1 MNRSMDPNFQP
12 SSGAPSTVAQRVSLP
27 VDNRVEALLL
37 WRVPLD
43 SLVVLLLATAAYV
56 FLVWSNR
63 SLVSLLATLAAITV
77 GVCFVWS
84 NLAAFLNKPGP
95 PMPRLLVEGVSE
107 TSVKNTAD
115 QYTPMLNRCIALAH
129 RMLTGKD
136 VVLTG
141 KVLSVLYVV
150 SRLGKVFSV
159 LTWAYVVVLLSFSIP
174 KLYELKKPE
183 IDRGISQAS
192 NQAQRF
198 NEQYVAPSIA
208 KIPRGSTS
216 TQFQARP
223 GQSSMES
230 DVKRAL

>member
-1 MNRSMDPNFQP
+1 
-12 SSGAPSTVAQRVSLP
+12 LP

-43 SLVVLLLATAAYV
+43 SAVVLLLATAAYV

-84 NLAAFLNKPGP
+84 SLAAFLNKPGP
-95 PMPRLLVEGVSE
+95 PMPRILAEGISE
-107 TSVKNTAD
+107 TNVKRTAEE
-115 QYTPMLNRCIALAH
+115 YTPMINQCLALAH
-129 RMLTGKD
+129 RMLTGKE

-141 KVLSVLYVV
+141 KVLAVLYVV

-159 LTWAYVVVLLSFSIP
+159 LTWAYVVLLLAFSIP

-183 IDRGISQAS
+183 IDRGIDQAS
-192 NQAQRF
+192 KQAQRI

-208 KIPRGSTS
+208 KIPRSSTS
-216 TQFQARP
+216 TQFRAKP
-223 GQSSMES
+223 GQPNLES
-230 DVKRAL
+230 DVKRAM

>member
-1 MNRSMDPNFQP
+1 
-12 SSGAPSTVAQRVSLP
+12 LP
-27 VDNRVEALLL
+27 VDNRVEAVLL

-43 SLVVLLLATAAYV
+43 SAVVLLLATAAYV

-63 SLVSLLATLAAITV
+63 SLVSLLATLTAITV

-84 NLAAFLNKPGP
+84 SLAAFFNKPGP
-95 PMPRLLVEGVSE
+95 PMPRLLEEGIS
-107 TSVKNTAD
+107 TSSVKQTAD
-115 QYTPMLNRCIALAH
+115 QYTPMLNRCIAMAH

-136 VVLTG
+136 VILTG
-141 KVLSVLYVV
+141 KVLAVLYVI

-159 LTWAYVVVLLSFSIP
+159 LTWAYVVVLMAFTVP

-216 TQFQARP
+216 TPFQAKP
-223 GQSSMES
+223 GEPNLQS
-230 DVKRAL
+230 DIKRAL